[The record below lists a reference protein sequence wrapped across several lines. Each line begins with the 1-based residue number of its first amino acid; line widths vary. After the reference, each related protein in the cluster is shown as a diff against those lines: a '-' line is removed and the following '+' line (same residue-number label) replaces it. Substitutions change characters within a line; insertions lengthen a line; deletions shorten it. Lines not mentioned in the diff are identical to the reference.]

1 MFHFSAIQSQLCATN
16 SADSSLKTA
25 IDSLADEIRQLEQA
39 WKQGLMKPSAACRH
53 RQPQTSFV
61 GQEAVE
67 PDWTSSHFEQTQ
79 VLLDCHSVDH
89 RTDRSQC
96 TSRELMENHRYVKVG
111 TLPSCCETDTR
122 AEKTTGECHQVCHQ
136 STVLSYVDDEAFT
149 DAVQLAQYKSCCRK
163 LDELWSVYLSA
174 SK

>member
-1 MFHFSAIQSQLCATN
+1 MFHFSAIQSHLCSTN

-25 IDSLADEIRQLEQA
+25 VGSLADEIRQLEQA
-39 WKQGLMKPSAACRH
+39 WKQGLMKPSAACR
-53 RQPQTSFV
+53 RQPQTSCV

-96 TSRELMENHRYVKVG
+96 TSRELTENHRCVKVG
-111 TLPSCCETDTR
+111 TLPSCCETDMS
-122 AEKTTGECHQVCHQ
+122 AEKTTGECRQVCHQ
-136 STVLSYVDDEAFT
+136 STMLLYVDEAFT

-163 LDELWSVYLSA
+163 LDELWSVYLST